1 MSRIMIIKSNP
12 ENLRLVEKFVDDIS
26 EELGLSDEVYGNIL
40 IATLEAANNAIVHG
54 NKLQEDLNVEI
65 VMDESE
71 VGISVSVKDFGK
83 GFNPKLVPDPTSPDN
98 LEMENGRGVFLMSK
112 LTDSIEF
119 LENGTLVKLNFNT
132 I

>member
-1 MSRIMIIKSNP
+1 MIIKSNP

>member
-1 MSRIMIIKSNP
+1 MIIKSNP
-12 ENLRLVEKFVDDIS
+12 ENLRLVEKFVDEIS

-54 NKLQEDLNVEI
+54 NKLQEDLDVK
-65 VMDESE
+65 VMMEKNE
-71 VGISVSVKDFGK
+71 EGISVSIKDLGN
-83 GFNPKLVPDPTSPDN
+83 GFNPNLVPDPTSPDN
-98 LEMENGRGVFLMSK
+98 LEMENGRGVFLMNK

>member
-1 MSRIMIIKSNP
+1 MIIKSNP
-12 ENLRLVEKFVDDIS
+12 ENLRLVEKFVDEIS
-26 EELGLSDEVYGNIL
+26 EELSLSDEVYGNIL

-54 NKLQEDLNVEI
+54 NKLREDLNVEI
-65 VMDESE
+65 VMEE
-71 VGISVSVKDFGK
+71 NEAGISMSIKDFGK

-119 LENGTLVKLNFNT
+119 LENGTLIKLNFNT
-132 I
+132 N

>member
-1 MSRIMIIKSNP
+1 MIIKSNP
-12 ENLRLVEKFVDDIS
+12 ENLRLVEKFVDEIS
-26 EELGLSDEVYGNIL
+26 VEFGLSDEVYGNIL

-65 VMDESE
+65 VMDKSE
-71 VGISVSVKDFGK
+71 VGISVSVKDFGS

-112 LTDSIEF
+112 LTDTIEF

>member
-1 MSRIMIIKSNP
+1 MIIKSNP
-12 ENLRLVEKFVDDIS
+12 ENLRLVEKFVDEIS

-54 NKLQEDLNVEI
+54 NKLREDLDVKI
-65 VMDESE
+65 VMDKFEE
-71 VGISVSVKDFGK
+71 GISVSIKDLGN
-83 GFNPKLVPDPTSPDN
+83 GFNPNLVPDPTSPDN
-98 LEMENGRGVFLMSK
+98 LEMENGRGVFLMNK